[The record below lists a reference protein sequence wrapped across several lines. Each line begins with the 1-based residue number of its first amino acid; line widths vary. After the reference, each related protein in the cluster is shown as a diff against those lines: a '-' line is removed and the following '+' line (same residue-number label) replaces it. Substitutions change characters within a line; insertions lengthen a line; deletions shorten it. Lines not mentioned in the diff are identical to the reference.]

1 MQVVE
6 FCDFKE
12 LAPYADQWDRLA
24 SGVPFRTWTW
34 LSRWWRHYGHES
46 GNPCGSRLFVL
57 GVFDHSDRLVGLA
70 PWHLQKR
77 RSQGS
82 VVRWLGAGEVCSDYL
97 SVLCEPAME
106 DRVAESLADYLV
118 GQREMGDGED
128 QNWDLLE
135 VQGVDARD
143 GAVGRLVEHLAD
155 RKCLVHEGSALNC
168 WRIELPATWDQYLAM
183 LSRHHRRDV
192 RRLERSVFQQG
203 HGVLHVVQS
212 WKELSRATEILVDL
226 HQRRHCGL
234 GQPGC
239 FASKRF
245 QAFHREVMPLML
257 ANGQLQF
264 YWLELD
270 GRPAAAL
277 YCLSG
282 DGIIYGYQ
290 AGIEPELLDRQ
301 PGRLILQAVL
311 QREIEQGCRAMDFLR
326 GDEPY
331 KAHFRATARPCLS
344 LRIVP
349 NRPVAKLRESLWLA
363 GRNVKRWMS

>member
-6 FCDFKE
+6 FGDFKE

-34 LSRWWRHYGHES
+34 LSCWWRHYGHEPGS
-46 GNPCGSRLFVL
+46 PCGSRLFVL
-57 GVFDHSDRLVGLA
+57 GVFDHTNRLVGLA
-70 PWHLQKR
+70 PWHLQRR

-82 VVRWLGAGEVCSDYL
+82 VVRWLGSGEVCSDYL

-118 GQREMGDGED
+118 GQRDTDDGEGWS
-128 QNWDLLE
+128 WDLLD
-135 VQGVDARD
+135 VQGIDARD
-143 GAVGRLVEHLAD
+143 RAVGRLVEQLAE
-155 RKCLVHEGSALNC
+155 RKCLVHDGSALNC
-168 WRIELPATWDQYLAM
+168 WRIELPASWDEYTAM
-183 LSRHHRRDV
+183 LSRHHRREM
-192 RRLERSVFQQG
+192 RRLERNVFEQG
-203 HGVLHVVQS
+203 HAVLHVVQN
-212 WKELSRATEILVDL
+212 WQELPRALDILVDL
-226 HQRRHCGL
+226 HQRRRQSL

-239 FASKRF
+239 FASQRF
-245 QAFHREVMPLML
+245 AAFHREVMPQML
-257 ANGQLQF
+257 ADGQLQL

-270 GRPAAAL
+270 GRPAAAQ

-282 DGIIYGYQ
+282 DGVIYVYQ
-290 AGIEPELLDRQ
+290 GGIEPELLGRQ
-301 PGRLILQAVL
+301 PGRLLLQAIL
-311 QREIEQGCRAMDFLR
+311 RRAIAQGSGAMDFLR

-331 KAHFRATARPCLS
+331 KAHFRATPRPCQS